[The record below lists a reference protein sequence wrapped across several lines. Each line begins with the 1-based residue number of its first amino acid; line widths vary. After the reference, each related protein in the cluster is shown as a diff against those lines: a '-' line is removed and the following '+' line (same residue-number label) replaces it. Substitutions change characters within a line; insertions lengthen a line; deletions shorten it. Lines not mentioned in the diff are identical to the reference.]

1 MLIPQSRLL
10 VSLDSLSLLVFQVSG
25 NFLLRRTR
33 QVDCTDLF
41 LILLYLLW
49 EGMPKTTSR
58 IQEQCV

>member
-41 LILLYLLW
+41 LILLYLL
-49 EGMPKTTSR
+49 
-58 IQEQCV
+58 